1 MVKRKMH
8 LHLLVREAA
17 TKKGID
23 RARLARMADLN
34 YQTVHDLWRNP
45 DKPVAMTTLVKI
57 ARALGVDVTELYE
70 EVDD

>member
-1 MVKRKMH
+1 MKRKMH
-8 LHLLVREAA
+8 LHLLVKEVA

-23 RARLARMADLN
+23 RARLARTADLN

-57 ARALGVDVTELYE
+57 ARALNVDVTDLYE
-70 EVDD
+70 EVED